1 VNVILEKPFTDTL
14 EEAEELFRIA
24 DERGCMIFEAIT
36 VLHNSVFEKMKEAL
50 PGLGPLRLMQA
61 NYSQYSSRYDRY
73 LSGTVDPSFD
83 PACRGGALRDINV
96 YNIHF
101 AVGLLGIPRR
111 TKYYP
116 NVGYNGVDT
125 SGVLIMEYDGHTAV
139 CTAAKDSD
147 SPCFVSLQGEKGWL
161 RVNDKPNSATDLT
174 VYLKDGDKGE
184 IRYREEPCHRMTK
197 EFRDFARMI
206 DSRDRVRAAWFRDE
220 TLDVMRVL
228 QNISL

>member
-1 VNVILEKPFTDTL
+1 
-14 EEAEELFRIA
+14 
-24 DERGCMIFEAIT
+24 MIFEAIT
-36 VLHNSVFEKMKEAL
+36 VLHNTVFETMREAL
-50 PGLGPLRLMQA
+50 PKLGARRLVQA

-101 AVGLLGIPRR
+101 AAGLLGVPGR
-111 TKYYP
+111 TAYYP
-116 NVGYNGVDT
+116 NTGYNGVDT
-125 SGVLIMEYDGHTAV
+125 SGVLIMEYDGLTAV

-147 SPCFVSLQGEKGWL
+147 SPCFVSVQGEKGWL

-174 VYLKDGDKGE
+174 VYIRDGDEGE
-184 IRYREEPCHRMTK
+184 VRYKEESCHRMTN

-206 DSRDRVRAAWFRDE
+206 DGSDRERAAWFRDE

-228 QNISL
+228 QNILE